1 MENVSDELDPVILEE
16 LKEYIHVLT
25 ADDDNNLKRLL
36 KTAHST
42 LIRWCGSFGLEN
54 EEGKQLVYDY
64 VRYMRAGVSEY
75 FYQNFKSQIISFG
88 FGLMEVPKDDEIS
101 EEE

>member
-1 MENVSDELDPVILEE
+1 MEQATDDLQAHLEA
-16 LKEYIHVLT
+16 LKAYLHIVT
-25 ADDDNNLKRLL
+25 DDDDTNLKSLL

-42 LIRWCGSFGLEN
+42 LIRWCGSFDLEN

-88 FGLMEVPKDDEIS
+88 FSLMEVPSDDEIS